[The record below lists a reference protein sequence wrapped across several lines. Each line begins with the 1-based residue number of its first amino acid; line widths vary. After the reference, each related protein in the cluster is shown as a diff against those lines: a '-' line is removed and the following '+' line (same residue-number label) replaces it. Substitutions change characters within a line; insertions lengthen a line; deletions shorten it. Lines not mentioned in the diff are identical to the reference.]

1 MSKSLLPGIVAGA
14 LLIAVA
20 PGGARPALAAE
31 PYQMNAVMPLTGSG
45 AFLGKGEKR
54 SLELLEKFVNDA
66 GGIKGRPLQ
75 FVYHDDQSDPAVGV
89 QLASGIVAKK
99 PAVILGSSLVA
110 ICRAM
115 SPLVQNGGP
124 VQYCF
129 SPGLHPASG
138 SYSFTASVSTYDLA
152 QLAIRYFRQK
162 GWTRIAFLFST
173 DATGQDAE
181 NGFMQILAMPEN
193 KDMKVVAKAHFNIT
207 DVSIAAQVATIK
219 AAQPQAFVAWST
231 GTPIATVFRG
241 MLQANLDVPMAT
253 TDGNMTYEQMKSYAS
268 FLPKQ
273 LYIPAGQYVIRDPSL
288 VPADVSKEQAQFY
301 RIFDA
306 AGVKPDE
313 PSELAWQP
321 AMIVVHA
328 LQRLSPDASA
338 EQIRDFI
345 AHLKDSSSIDGTL
358 DFQKV
363 PQRGLDVSNAVMTLW
378 NPQKQIWEVVS
389 KPGGAPLH

>member
-1 MSKSLLPGIVAGA
+1 MSKSLLPSVVAGA
-14 LLIAVA
+14 LLLTLPA
-20 PGGARPALAAE
+20 GGAQPARAAE
-31 PYQMNAVMPLTGSG
+31 PYPINVVMPLSGSG
-45 AFLGKGEKR
+45 AFLGQGEKKA
-54 SLELLEKFVNDA
+54 LQLLEKSVNDA

-75 FVYHDDQSDPAVGV
+75 FVFHDDQSNPAIGV

-99 PAVILGSSLVA
+99 PAVMLGSSLVA
-110 ICRAM
+110 VCRAIA
-115 SPLVQNGGP
+115 PLVKNGGP

-129 SPGLHPASG
+129 SPGLHPPPG

-181 NGFMQILAMPEN
+181 NGFAKILAMPEN
-193 KDMKVVAKAHFNIT
+193 KDMKVVDKAHFNIS
-207 DVSIAAQVATIK
+207 DVSIAAQIAGIK
-219 AAQPQAFVAWST
+219 AAHPQAFVAWST

-241 MLQANLDVPMAT
+241 MVQADLDVPMAT
-253 TDGNMTYEQMKSYAS
+253 TDGNMTYEQMKTYAS

-288 VPADVSKEQAQFY
+288 VAPPVAKEQAQFY

-313 PSELAWQP
+313 PSELAWEP

-328 LQRLSPDASA
+328 LQTLGPDATA
-338 EQIRDFI
+338 EQIRNFI
-345 AHLKDSSSIDGTL
+345 AHLKDYPSIDGML
-358 DFQKV
+358 NFDKV
-363 PQRGLDVSNAVMTLW
+363 PQRGLDVDNAVMTLW
-378 NPQKQIWEVVS
+378 NEKKQIWQVVS